1 MASAQQHRRT
11 KAIAATQRLVRL
23 MPTELPVPHPHAPRR
38 QFVQQRRLSSNE
50 RRFFSNHGSKSEE
63 GIVVGKKLFTYQI
76 LQFVHSLSFT
86 SRGGR
91 RSMAVELSDFN
102 AKNECV
108 VKFFSKSINTHCH
121 IPVCLG
127 NRKHLVAVSVAVN
140 QRVIHVYDSRGLT
153 TRQSAKLRSLT
164 TVMEAHEKRCDDIIF
179 CFDKLT
185 FDLPKKPKK
194 GIATLRDGEG
204 HIILEGEIVEKLSCV
219 HIAVQSIQAVVH
231 GEGKGEGVLER
242 KWRLRVVSSFLQQQ
256 NDTDCGVFDCL
267 FFECLSRR
275 LSTNVSAREWGQFI
289 KTELGVYRQWLAL
302 SVCIGRILGCEH
314 DAKTIECESV
324 DID

>member
-1 MASAQQHRRT
+1 
-11 KAIAATQRLVRL
+11 
-23 MPTELPVPHPHAPRR
+23 
-38 QFVQQRRLSSNE
+38 
-50 RRFFSNHGSKSEE
+50 
-63 GIVVGKKLFTYQI
+63 
-76 LQFVHSLSFT
+76 
-86 SRGGR
+86 
-91 RSMAVELSDFN
+91 MAVELSDFN

-108 VKFFSKSINTHCH
+108 VKFFSKSNNTHCH

-127 NRKHLVAVSVAVN
+127 GRKHLVAVSVAVN

-153 TRQSAKLRSLT
+153 TRRSAKLKSPT
-164 TVMEAHEKRCDDIIF
+164 TVMDAHRKRRDILF
-179 CFDKLT
+179 CFDNLS
-185 FDLPKKPKK
+185 FVLPKK
-194 GIATLRDGEG
+194 GNATLSDGEG

-219 HIAVQSIQAVVH
+219 HNAVKSIQAVVH
-231 GEGKGEGVLER
+231 GEGTGEGVLER

-314 DAKTIECESV
+314 DAKAIECESV